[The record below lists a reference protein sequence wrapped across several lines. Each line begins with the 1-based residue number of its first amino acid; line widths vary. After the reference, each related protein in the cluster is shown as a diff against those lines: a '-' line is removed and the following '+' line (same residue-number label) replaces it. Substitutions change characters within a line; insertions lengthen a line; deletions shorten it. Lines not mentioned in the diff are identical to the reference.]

1 MSSRVHLLLVFA
13 TLAVLGRPL
22 FAADEPRERMVSAL
36 QTTLVANVEH
46 AGNWLEMK
54 DYKSL
59 VQSAGGLEFLT
70 ELMASQSDD
79 ATWQQAGAAAIAKTK
94 ELQSAAAAGD
104 GAGCRKT
111 LADLDAATRQF
122 AQLTPA
128 GKSAALPRARGI
140 RPLMLLL
147 DSVYADA
154 KVALLS
160 GNADKAKNNA
170 YVLSELAR
178 VVSNSRSSDGW
189 QEMSDDLR
197 RASLAAAQN
206 TSNDPKELRQ
216 LLRGV
221 SESCQSC
228 HDAR

>member
-1 MSSRVHLLLVFA
+1 MRGKVTMWLAML
-13 TLAVLGRPL
+13 TLAAGPML
-22 FAADEPRERMVSAL
+22 AADEPRDRVVPAL
-36 QTTLVANVEH
+36 QTTLMANVEH
-46 AGNWLEMK
+46 ARNWLEMK

-59 VQSAGGLEFLT
+59 VQSVGGLEFLA

-79 ATWQQAGAAAIAKTK
+79 AAWKQAGAAVIAKTK

-104 GAGCRKT
+104 EAGCRKT
-111 LADLDAATRQF
+111 LADLDAATKQF

-147 DSVYADA
+147 DGVYADA
-154 KVALLS
+154 KVAVLT

-178 VVSNSRSSDGW
+178 VVSNSRTSDGW

-197 RASLAAAQN
+197 QASLAAAQN
-206 TSNDPKELRQ
+206 KSNDSKELRQ